1 MPVLPASTAPTHELE
16 RARFRSLATP
26 SRGAA
31 ETAVWQVEIA
41 PGTPATPHSLTREE
55 IFHVLAGEAA
65 VTLGGAEHAATAGD
79 TVVVPP
85 DVPFGIANPGAAP
98 LRLLCIQPVGGQAR
112 LPDGTVFSPPWTA

>member
-1 MPVLPASTAPTHELE
+1 MPFLPAPSAPVHEIDG
-16 RARFRSLATP
+16 ARFRSLATP

-31 ETAVWQVEIA
+31 ETAVWSVEIA

-55 IFHVLAGEAA
+55 IFHVLAGGAA
-65 VTLGGAEHAATAGD
+65 VRLGGAEHAVAAGD

-85 DVPFGIANPGAAP
+85 DVPLAIANPGATP
-98 LRLLCIQPVGGQAR
+98 LRMLCVQPVGGQAR